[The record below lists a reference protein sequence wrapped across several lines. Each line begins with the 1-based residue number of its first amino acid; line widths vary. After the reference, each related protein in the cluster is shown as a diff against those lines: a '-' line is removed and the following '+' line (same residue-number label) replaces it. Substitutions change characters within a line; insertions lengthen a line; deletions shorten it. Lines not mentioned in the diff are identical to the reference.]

1 MYQGFYE
8 LTSGMLTQ
16 QRNLNTISNN
26 LANIETAGYKK
37 DTQVNSTFD
46 EEMLIRTGRYNKKNP
61 KELGVQTPIVKA
73 DETLTDFSQG
83 VLHETGQKYDF
94 AIEGEGFFNIQTNEG
109 IRYTRNGS
117 FSLNENGDLMLDGL
131 GLVLGQD
138 GNPIH
143 LDNEDVNMD
152 SYGRIIYQADG
163 RIAGQI
169 RLTGLD
175 TNQLVKEDSGLYR
188 SDDAGSDLT
197 GQTRLINGSLER
209 SNADM
214 VKEMTSMMS
223 SQRAL
228 QSAAQ
233 MLRMYDNVLSKA
245 SNDVGQI

>member
-61 KELGVQTPIVKA
+61 KQLGTQTPIVMA
-73 DETLTDFSQG
+73 DETVTSFTQG
-83 VLHETGQKYDF
+83 TLRETGQKYDF
-94 AIEGEGFFNIQTNEG
+94 AIEGEGFFNIETADG

-117 FSLNENGDLMLDGL
+117 FSLNADGNLELDGL

-143 LDNEDVNMD
+143 LDNEDVTMD

-163 RIAGQI
+163 RVAGQI
-169 RLTGLD
+169 RLTGLNTD
-175 TNQLVKEDSGLYR
+175 NLIKEDSGLYR
-188 SDDAGSDLT
+188 TDEAGTNLT
-197 GQTRLINGSLER
+197 GQTKVVNGSLER

-214 VKEMTSMMS
+214 VDEMTNMMS

-233 MLRMYDNVLSKA
+233 MLRMYDSVLNKA
-245 SNDVGQI
+245 SNDVGQV

>member
-117 FSLNENGDLMLDGL
+117 FSLNADGDLMLDGL

-188 SDDAGSDLT
+188 
-197 GQTRLINGSLER
+197 
-209 SNADM
+209 
-214 VKEMTSMMS
+214 
-223 SQRAL
+223 
-228 QSAAQ
+228 
-233 MLRMYDNVLSKA
+233 
-245 SNDVGQI
+245 